1 MAGVSGR
8 APLGGLRR
16 GLQRDLLRG
25 LRRAVPPLAALSLAV
40 AAAVPAGHALESGS
54 QALSLGGRTQFVR
67 APWKVTLTSYTTNVG
82 QSPAE
87 YFFTLS
93 LDERAG
99 ASLGGMT
106 IQQIRGAD
114 WQFPFAV
121 ERTRAFLG
129 VPRREGS
136 RIPVQA
142 EFDPAARRFSLS
154 FPEPVPPGATVTV
167 SLRPW
172 FNPIQADTYLFQVTA
187 IPAGPEPVP
196 SPVGVGTLRIYQP
209 NDW

>member
-1 MAGVSGR
+1 MAR
-8 APLGGLRR
+8 PPQRR
-16 GLQRDLLRG
+16 LSVKNDAILPVATLSLL
-25 LRRAVPPLAALSLAV
+25 LACVPP
-40 AAAVPAGHALESGS
+40 GTHALE
-54 QALSLGGRTQFVR
+54 LGGRTQFVR
-67 APWKVTLTSYTTNVG
+67 APWKVALTSYTTNVG

-93 LDERAG
+93 LDGQAG
-99 ASLGGMT
+99 ASLGGLT
-106 IQQIRGAD
+106 IQQTRGAD

-129 VPRREGS
+129 VPRREG
-136 RIPVQA
+136 RPIPVRA
-142 EFDPAARRFSLS
+142 SFEPASRLFTLS

-187 IPAGPEPVP
+187 IPFGPNPLP

>member
-1 MAGVSGR
+1 MAGVSSR
-8 APLGGLRR
+8 APLLFRRLRF
-16 GLQRDLLRG
+16 L
-25 LRRAVPPLAALSLAV
+25 PPLAALSLAV
-40 AAAVPAGHALESGS
+40 ATAAAAGHALE
-54 QALSLGGRTQFVR
+54 LGNRTQFVR

-87 YFFTLS
+87 YFFTLR
-93 LDERAG
+93 LDEGAG

-106 IQQIRGAD
+106 IQQTRGAD

-129 VPRREGS
+129 VPRREGL
-136 RIPVQA
+136 RIPVEA
-142 EFDPAARRFSLS
+142 AFDAAARRFTLW

-187 IPAGPEPVP
+187 IPAGPEPMS

-209 NDW
+209 NEW

>member
-1 MAGVSGR
+1 MARPSWPR
-8 APLGGLRR
+8 PPGGSAA
-16 GLQRDLLRG
+16 LL
-25 LRRAVPPLAALSLAV
+25 PLAALLLLLGS
-40 AAAVPAGHALESGS
+40 AAPGARALE
-54 QALSLGGRTQFVR
+54 LGDRSAFVR

-93 LDERAG
+93 LDELAG
-99 ASLGGMT
+99 ASLGGLT
-106 IQQIRGAD
+106 IQQTRGAD

-129 VPRREGS
+129 APRREG
-136 RIPVQA
+136 RQVPVLA
-142 EFDPAARRFSLS
+142 SFEPAARRFTLQ

-172 FNPIQADTYLFQVTA
+172 FNPVQADTYLFQVTA
-187 IPAGPEPVP
+187 IPAGPGPVA

>member
-1 MAGVSGR
+1 
-8 APLGGLRR
+8 
-16 GLQRDLLRG
+16 
-25 LRRAVPPLAALSLAV
+25 VPGAR
-40 AAAVPAGHALESGS
+40 ALE
-54 QALSLGGRTQFVR
+54 LGGRTEFVR

-93 LDERAG
+93 LDPEAG
-99 ASLGGMT
+99 ASLGSLT

-121 ERTRAFLG
+121 DRTRAFLG
-129 VPRREGS
+129 VPRREGTPV
-136 RIPVQA
+136 PVQA
-142 EFDPAARRFSLS
+142 RFDADARRFTLT
-154 FPEPVPPGATVTV
+154 FPGPVPPGSTVTV

-172 FNPIQADTYLFQVTA
+172 YNPSQADTYLFQVVA
-187 IPAGPEPVP
+187 FPAGPEPVA

-209 NDW
+209 FDW

>member
-1 MAGVSGR
+1 MAQASWLR
-8 APLGGLRR
+8 PLGGKAAIL
-16 GLQRDLLRG
+16 
-25 LRRAVPPLAALSLAV
+25 PLAALTLLV
-40 AAAVPAGHALESGS
+40 ASAAPRVHALE
-54 QALSLGGRTQFVR
+54 LGGRTTFVR
-67 APWKVTLTSYTTNVG
+67 APWKVDLTSYTTNVG

-93 LDERAG
+93 LDGEAG
-99 ASLGGMT
+99 ASLGGLT
-106 IQQIRGAD
+106 IQQTRGAD

-129 VPRREGS
+129 VPRREG
-136 RIPVQA
+136 RQIPVQA
-142 EFDPAARRFSLS
+142 SFDAAARQFTLT

-187 IPAGPEPVP
+187 IPAGPGPVP

>member
-1 MAGVSGR
+1 MADVRAR
-8 APLGGLRR
+8 APLGVLRR
-16 GLQRDLLRG
+16 LL
-25 LRRAVPPLAALSLAV
+25 PPLAALGLAV
-40 AAAVPAGHALESGS
+40 ATSVAPAARS
-54 QALSLGGRTQFVR
+54 QEAGGRTRFLR
-67 APWKVTLTSYTTNVG
+67 APWKVTLTSYTTDVG

-87 YFFTLS
+87 YYFTLS
-93 LDERAG
+93 LDAGAG

-129 VPRREGS
+129 VPRREGR

-142 EFDPAARRFSLS
+142 DFDPAARRFRLS
-154 FPEPVPPGATVTV
+154 FPDPVPPGATVTV

-172 FNPIQADTYLFQVTA
+172 TNPVQADTYLFQVTA
-187 IPAGPEPVP
+187 IPAGPGAVP

-209 NDW
+209 DEW

>member
-1 MAGVSGR
+1 MVSEAMAGRAGR
-8 APLGGLRR
+8 DPLGGLSRK
-16 GLQRDLLRG
+16 
-25 LRRAVPPLAALSLAV
+25 VVPLAAVLGLAL
-40 AAAVPAGHALESGS
+40 AAAPPAVQALE
-54 QALSLGGRTQFVR
+54 QGGRTQFVR
-67 APWKVTLTSYTTNVG
+67 APWKVTLTSYTTNVA

-93 LDERAG
+93 LDGSAG
-99 ASLGGMT
+99 APLGGMT

-129 VPRREGS
+129 VPRREGR

-187 IPAGPEPVP
+187 IPAGPGPVP

-209 NDW
+209 NEW

>member
-1 MAGVSGR
+1 MAGVSAR
-8 APLGGLRR
+8 APLGGLR
-16 GLQRDLLRG
+16 QG
-25 LRRAVPPLAALSLAV
+25 LRQDLRRGVGRVAPPLAVLSLAV
-40 AAAVPAGHALESGS
+40 AAATPAGQALE
-54 QALSLGGRTQFVR
+54 LGGRTQFVR

-93 LDERAG
+93 LDDRAG
-99 ASLGGMT
+99 ASLGAMT

-129 VPRREGS
+129 VPRREG
-136 RIPVQA
+136 RQIPVQA
-142 EFDPAARRFSLS
+142 AFDPAARRFSLS

-172 FNPIQADTYLFQVTA
+172 FNPVQADTYLFQVTA
-187 IPAGPEPVP
+187 IPAGPGPVP

-209 NDW
+209 ADW

>member
-1 MAGVSGR
+1 MAGVAGR
-8 APLGGLRR
+8 PPQGELRR
-16 GLQRDLLRG
+16 VL
-25 LRRAVPPLAALSLAV
+25 PPLAALSLAI
-40 AAAVPAGHALESGS
+40 AAAVPSGR
-54 QALSLGGRTQFVR
+54 AMELGGRTQFVR
-67 APWKVTLTSYTTNVG
+67 APWKVILTSYTTNVG

-93 LDERAG
+93 LDETAG

-121 ERTRAFLG
+121 ERTHAFLG
-129 VPRREGS
+129 VPRREGR

-142 EFDPAARRFSLS
+142 AFDPGARRFTLS

-172 FNPIQADTYLFQVTA
+172 FNPVQADTYLFQVTA
-187 IPAGPEPVP
+187 IPAGPEPLP

-209 NDW
+209 NEW

>member
-1 MAGVSGR
+1 MAHPSWPR
-8 APLGGLRR
+8 PLGGIAAILP
-16 GLQRDLLRG
+16 LATLSLL
-25 LRRAVPPLAALSLAV
+25 LASAVPGAQ
-40 AAAVPAGHALESGS
+40 ALE
-54 QALSLGGRTQFVR
+54 LGGRTAFVR
-67 APWKVTLTSYTTNVG
+67 APWKVILTSYTTNVG

-93 LDERAG
+93 LDELAG
-99 ASLGGMT
+99 ASLGGLT
-106 IQQIRGAD
+106 IQQTRGAD
-114 WQFPFAV
+114 WQFPFSV

-129 VPRREGS
+129 VPRREG
-136 RIPVQA
+136 RPIPVQTS
-142 EFDPAARRFSLS
+142 FDPGARRFTLN

-172 FNPIQADTYLFQVTA
+172 FNPNQADTYLFQVTA
-187 IPAGPEPVP
+187 SPAGPGPVA

>member
-1 MAGVSGR
+1 MARPPRRRLSGKIG
-8 APLGGLRR
+8 AILPV
-16 GLQRDLLRG
+16 
-25 LRRAVPPLAALSLAV
+25 ATLSLLLAC
-40 AAAVPAGHALESGS
+40 APPGAHALE
-54 QALSLGGRTQFVR
+54 LGGRTQFVR
-67 APWKVTLTSYTTNVG
+67 APWKVVLTSYTTNVG

-93 LDERAG
+93 LDGQAG
-99 ASLGGMT
+99 ASLGGLT
-106 IQQIRGAD
+106 IQQTRGAD

-129 VPRREGS
+129 VPRREGRS
-136 RIPVQA
+136 IPVRA
-142 EFDPAARRFSLS
+142 SFEPASRLFTLS

-187 IPAGPEPVP
+187 IPFGPNPLP

>member
-1 MAGVSGR
+1 MARPSWPR
-8 APLGGLRR
+8 PPGGSAA
-16 GLQRDLLRG
+16 LL
-25 LRRAVPPLAALSLAV
+25 PLAALLLLLGS
-40 AAAVPAGHALESGS
+40 AAPGARALE
-54 QALSLGGRTQFVR
+54 LGDRTAFVR
-67 APWKVTLTSYTTNVG
+67 APWKVTLTSFTTNVG

-93 LDERAG
+93 LDELAG
-99 ASLGGMT
+99 ASLGGLT
-106 IQQIRGAD
+106 IQQTRGAD

-129 VPRREGS
+129 APRREG
-136 RIPVQA
+136 RQVPVLA
-142 EFDPAARRFSLS
+142 SFEPAARRFTLQ

-172 FNPIQADTYLFQVTA
+172 FNPVQADTYLFQVTA
-187 IPAGPEPVP
+187 IPAGPGPVA

>member
-1 MAGVSGR
+1 MAR
-8 APLGGLRR
+8 PLWSRTQGGDA
-16 GLQRDLLRG
+16 GLL
-25 LRRAVPPLAALSLAV
+25 PLAALPLLLATMQ
-40 AAAVPAGHALESGS
+40 PGTQALE
-54 QALSLGGRTQFVR
+54 LGGSTQFLR
-67 APWKVTLTSYTTNVG
+67 APSKVSLTSYTTDVG

-93 LDERAG
+93 LDEQAG

-129 VPRREGS
+129 VPRREG
-136 RIPVQA
+136 RQIPVQA
-142 EFDPAARRFSLS
+142 SFDAAARRFTLT
-154 FPEPVPPGATVTV
+154 FPGPVPPGATVTV

-172 FNPIQADTYLFQVTA
+172 VNPIQADSYLFQVTA
-187 IPAGPEPVP
+187 IPAGPNPVT

-209 NDW
+209 TGW

>member
-1 MAGVSGR
+1 MAPPSCP
-8 APLGGLRR
+8 ALLGGRSRSLPMAA
-16 GLQRDLLRG
+16 LTLM
-25 LRRAVPPLAALSLAV
+25 LAAALP
-40 AAAVPAGHALESGS
+40 AAHALEV
-54 QALSLGGRTQFVR
+54 GGRTQFVR
-67 APWKVTLTSYTTNVG
+67 APWKVALTSYTTNAG

-93 LDERAG
+93 LDDQAG

-106 IQQIRGAD
+106 IQQVRGAD

-129 VPRREGS
+129 VPRREGR
-136 RIPVQA
+136 RITVQA
-142 EFDPAARRFSLS
+142 SFEPGARRFNLS
-154 FPEPVPPGATVTV
+154 FPEPIPPGTTVTV

-172 FNPIQADTYLFQVTA
+172 FNPIQADTYLFQVSA
-187 IPAGPEPVP
+187 IPAGPDPVP

>member
-1 MAGVSGR
+1 MAR
-8 APLGGLRR
+8 PLWRRPLGAEAGAL
-16 GLQRDLLRG
+16 
-25 LRRAVPPLAALSLAV
+25 ALAALSLLLATTPP
-40 AAAVPAGHALESGS
+40 AARALE
-54 QALSLGGRTQFVR
+54 LGGRTQFVR
-67 APWKVTLTSYTTNVG
+67 APWKVALTSYTTNVG

-93 LDERAG
+93 LDGQAG
-99 ASLGGMT
+99 ASLGGLT

-129 VPRREGS
+129 VPRREG
-136 RIPVQA
+136 RQIHVQA
-142 EFDPAARRFSLS
+142 SFEPAARRFSLS
-154 FPEPVPPGATVTV
+154 FPEPVPPGTTVTV

-172 FNPIQADTYLFQVTA
+172 FNPVQADTYLFQVSA
-187 IPAGPEPVP
+187 IPSGPNPLP

-209 NDW
+209 DDW

>member
-1 MAGVSGR
+1 MVSEAMAGRAGR
-8 APLGGLRR
+8 DPLGGVSRL
-16 GLQRDLLRG
+16 
-25 LRRAVPPLAALSLAV
+25 VVPLAVLGLAL
-40 AAAVPAGHALESGS
+40 AAAPPAVQALE
-54 QALSLGGRTQFVR
+54 QGGRTQFVR
-67 APWKVTLTSYTTNVG
+67 APWKVTLTSYTTNVA

-93 LDERAG
+93 LDGSAG
-99 ASLGGMT
+99 APLGGMT

-129 VPRREGS
+129 VPRREGR

-187 IPAGPEPVP
+187 IPAGPGPVP

-209 NDW
+209 NEW

>member
-1 MAGVSGR
+1 MAR
-8 APLGGLRR
+8 PPRR
-16 GLQRDLLRG
+16 RLSAKNGAILPV
-25 LRRAVPPLAALSLAV
+25 ATLSLLLAWC
-40 AAAVPAGHALESGS
+40 APPGAHALE
-54 QALSLGGRTQFVR
+54 LGGRTQFVR
-67 APWKVTLTSYTTNVG
+67 APWKVVLTSYTTNVG

-93 LDERAG
+93 LDGQAG
-99 ASLGGMT
+99 ASLGGLT
-106 IQQIRGAD
+106 IQQTRGAD

-129 VPRREGS
+129 VPRREG
-136 RIPVQA
+136 RPIPVRA
-142 EFDPAARRFSLS
+142 SFEPASRLFTLS

-187 IPAGPEPVP
+187 IPFGPNPLP

-209 NDW
+209 KDW

>member
-1 MAGVSGR
+1 MVRPSWPG
-8 APLGGLRR
+8 PLGGN
-16 GLQRDLLRG
+16 
-25 LRRAVPPLAALSLAV
+25 AAIPPLAALVLLLATGAPGV
-40 AAAVPAGHALESGS
+40 RALE
-54 QALSLGGRTQFVR
+54 LGGRTEFVR
-67 APWKVTLTSYTTNVG
+67 APWKVALTSYTTNVG

-93 LDERAG
+93 LDGQAG
-99 ASLGGMT
+99 ASLGAMT
-106 IQQIRGAD
+106 IQQTRGAD

-129 VPRREGS
+129 LPRREG
-136 RIPVQA
+136 RQIPVQA
-142 EFDPAARRFSLS
+142 SFEPAARRFTLT
-154 FPEPVPPGATVTV
+154 FPEPVPPGETVTV

-172 FNPIQADTYLFQVTA
+172 FNPMQADTYLFQVTA
-187 IPAGPEPVP
+187 SPAGPGPVA

>member
-1 MAGVSGR
+1 MVRPSWPGPPWRTA
-8 APLGGLRR
+8 AI
-16 GLQRDLLRG
+16 
-25 LRRAVPPLAALSLAV
+25 PPLAALLLVLASGV
-40 AAAVPAGHALESGS
+40 PTAARAVE
-54 QALSLGGRTQFVR
+54 LGGRTEFVR
-67 APWKVTLTSYTTNVG
+67 APWKVVLTSYTTNVG

-93 LDERAG
+93 LDGQAG
-99 ASLGGMT
+99 ASLGAMT
-106 IQQIRGAD
+106 IQQTRGAD

-129 VPRREGS
+129 LPRREGR
-136 RIPVQA
+136 RIPVVA
-142 EFDPAARRFSLS
+142 SFEPAARRFTLT
-154 FPEPVPPGATVTV
+154 FPEPVPPGETVTV

-172 FNPIQADTYLFQVTA
+172 FNPMQADTYLFQVTA
-187 IPAGPEPVP
+187 SPAGPGPVA

>member
-1 MAGVSGR
+1 MARPSWPR
-8 APLGGLRR
+8 PPGGSAA
-16 GLQRDLLRG
+16 LL
-25 LRRAVPPLAALSLAV
+25 PLAALLLLLGS
-40 AAAVPAGHALESGS
+40 AAPGARALE
-54 QALSLGGRTQFVR
+54 LGDRTVFVR

-93 LDERAG
+93 LDELAG
-99 ASLGGMT
+99 ASLGGLT
-106 IQQIRGAD
+106 IQQTRGAD

-129 VPRREGS
+129 APRREG
-136 RIPVQA
+136 RQVPVLA
-142 EFDPAARRFSLS
+142 SFEPAARRFTLQ

-172 FNPIQADTYLFQVTA
+172 FNPVQADTYLFQVTA
-187 IPAGPEPVP
+187 IPAGQGPVA

>member
-1 MAGVSGR
+1 MEWMRVGAMAGISGR
-8 APLGGLRR
+8 APLGGLH
-16 GLQRDLLRG
+16 RDLFRG
-25 LRRAVPPLAALSLAV
+25 LRRAVPPLAALSLAA
-40 AAAVPAGHALESGS
+40 AAAVPTGHAQEP
-54 QALSLGGRTQFVR
+54 GGRTQFVR

-136 RIPVQA
+136 RIPVLA
-142 EFDPAARRFSLS
+142 AFDPAARRFSLS

-172 FNPIQADTYLFQVTA
+172 FNPVQADTYLFQVTA
-187 IPAGPEPVP
+187 IPAGPGPVP

>member
-1 MAGVSGR
+1 MAHPSWPR
-8 APLGGLRR
+8 PLGGNAAIL
-16 GLQRDLLRG
+16 
-25 LRRAVPPLAALSLAV
+25 PLAALSLLLAS
-40 AAAVPAGHALESGS
+40 AVPGGARALE
-54 QALSLGGRTQFVR
+54 LGGRTAFVR
-67 APWKVTLTSYTTNVG
+67 APWKVILTSYTTNVG

-93 LDERAG
+93 LDELAG
-99 ASLGGMT
+99 ASLGGLT
-106 IQQIRGAD
+106 IQQTRGAD

-129 VPRREGS
+129 VPRREG
-136 RIPVQA
+136 RQIPVQA
-142 EFDPAARRFSLS
+142 SFDAAARQFTLT

-187 IPAGPEPVP
+187 SPAGPNPVS
-196 SPVGVGTLRIYQP
+196 SPVGLGTLRIYQP

>member
-1 MAGVSGR
+1 MAR
-8 APLGGLRR
+8 PPRR
-16 GLQRDLLRG
+16 RLSAKNAAILPVATLSLL
-25 LRRAVPPLAALSLAV
+25 LACVPPGAR
-40 AAAVPAGHALESGS
+40 ALE
-54 QALSLGGRTQFVR
+54 LGGRTQFVR
-67 APWKVTLTSYTTNVG
+67 APWKVVLTSYTTNVG

-93 LDERAG
+93 LDEQAG
-99 ASLGGMT
+99 ASLGGLT
-106 IQQIRGAD
+106 IQQTRGAD

-129 VPRREGS
+129 VPRREG
-136 RIPVQA
+136 RQIPVRA
-142 EFDPAARRFSLS
+142 SFEPASRLFTLS
-154 FPEPVPPGATVTV
+154 FPEPVPPGTTVTL

-187 IPAGPEPVP
+187 IPSGPNPLP

-209 NDW
+209 NDL

>member
-1 MAGVSGR
+1 MAGLSWR
-8 APLGGLRR
+8 HPLGDCAGIL
-16 GLQRDLLRG
+16 
-25 LRRAVPPLAALSLAV
+25 PLAALSLLLVSAHPGV
-40 AAAVPAGHALESGS
+40 HALE
-54 QALSLGGRTQFVR
+54 LGGRTQFVR
-67 APWKVTLTSYTTNVG
+67 APWKVVLTSYTTNVG

-87 YFFTLS
+87 YFFTLR
-93 LDERAG
+93 LDEQAG
-99 ASLGGMT
+99 ASLGGLT
-106 IQQIRGAD
+106 IQQTRGAD

-129 VPRREGS
+129 VPRREE
-136 RIPVQA
+136 RPIPVQA
-142 EFDPAARRFSLS
+142 SFEPAARRFTLS

-187 IPAGPEPVP
+187 SPAGPNPMT

>member
-1 MAGVSGR
+1 MARPSRPRSPGGR
-8 APLGGLRR
+8 AAIL
-16 GLQRDLLRG
+16 
-25 LRRAVPPLAALSLAV
+25 PLAALPLLMAGS
-40 AAAVPAGHALESGS
+40 VPGALALEV
-54 QALSLGGRTQFVR
+54 GGRTQFVR

-93 LDERAG
+93 LDALAG
-99 ASLGGMT
+99 ASLGGLT
-106 IQQIRGAD
+106 IQQTRGAD

-129 VPRREGS
+129 VPRREG
-136 RIPVQA
+136 RQIPVQTSF
-142 EFDPAARRFSLS
+142 EPAARRFTLR

-187 IPAGPEPVP
+187 SPAGPGPVA

>member
-1 MAGVSGR
+1 MADVSAR
-8 APLGGLRR
+8 ASLGGLRR
-16 GLQRDLLRG
+16 LL
-25 LRRAVPPLAALSLAV
+25 PPLAALTLAV
-40 AAAVPAGHALESGS
+40 AAAAGLAQEP
-54 QALSLGGRTQFVR
+54 GGRTQFLR

-93 LDERAG
+93 LDASAG

-129 VPRREGS
+129 VPRREGR

-142 EFDPAARRFSLS
+142 DFDSAARRFSLS

-172 FNPIQADTYLFQVTA
+172 FNPVQADTYLFQVTV
-187 IPAGPEPVP
+187 IPAGPGPVP

-209 NDW
+209 NEW

>member
-1 MAGVSGR
+1 MVLEAMAGISGR
-8 APLGGLRR
+8 ASLGGLS
-16 GLQRDLLRG
+16 
-25 LRRAVPPLAALSLAV
+25 RALPPLAVLSLAL
-40 AAAVPAGHALESGS
+40 AAGAPAVQALE
-54 QALSLGGRTQFVR
+54 LGGRTQFLR

-93 LDERAG
+93 LDEGAG
-99 ASLGGMT
+99 ASLGGLT
-106 IQQIRGAD
+106 IQQTRGAD

-129 VPRREGS
+129 LPRSEGR

-142 EFDPAARRFSLS
+142 AFDPAARRFDLS

-172 FNPIQADTYLFQVTA
+172 FNPVQADTYLFQVTA
-187 IPAGPEPVP
+187 IPAGPGPVP